1 MNLSCKANAHLLA
14 VKIAVLLLLFI
25 SPVVS
30 GQNTIT
36 GIVSDNVNIKPI
48 PDATVYINGTTIG
61 TSTNENGLF
70 TLKEVTFPCKLII
83 SRIGYDLMTID
94 IAQFN
99 PERLT
104 ILLREKT
111 IQLSEVE
118 VTGKNSRDKSV
129 QKFRNIFFGSDSWSK
144 KILLENES
152 VLTFSR
158 YTDTIKHEPDSL
170 DKLLEKIELSDLVK
184 NDSEDKERILN
195 IFSVRANAPIK
206 VDFPELGFK
215 LSIDLVQ
222 FNIIESPGTSICK
235 YLAYYFY
242 QPYPF
247 KNNLVERKFQKK
259 RTEAFYNSKEHFCR
273 SLFSDRLKQNGYV
286 VMEYYINDS
295 TQEIEKEFVN
305 FNDFMRYKSRNE
317 SQIVGLKGRTFYIFD
332 FFNYSNKPIDMT
344 HKRFNYS
351 SENKFWAT
359 ALDYLTSNKDYL
371 GNNNSTITF
380 TSDTCTIRSDGT
392 ILDEHVLFAGKIIK
406 KKVDAMIPDFFLK
419 DQ

>member
-184 NDSEDKERILN
+184 NDSVDKDRILN
-195 IFSVRANAPIK
+195 VFSVRANAPIK

-222 FNIIESPGTSICK
+222 FNIIESPGNSICK

>member
-129 QKFRNIFFGSDSWSK
+129 QKFRNIFFGSDFWSK

-184 NDSEDKERILN
+184 NDSVDKDRILN
-195 IFSVRANAPIK
+195 VFSVRANAPIK

-222 FNIIESPGTSICK
+222 FNIIESPGNSICK